1 MNQEAIIHY
10 LLTSLLVLVGGGLFV
25 NKFKPTII
33 FAIAIVVLLVSK
45 TASVESV
52 LSGFANPSIL
62 TIFLL
67 IFITSALRKN
77 FNILGILE
85 KLVGNIKSPRVFI
98 LAMSGWVAPLSAFVN
113 NTPIVALLIPF
124 IYNWSKKRGIS
135 PSKFLM
141 PITFVAT
148 LGGTITVIGTS
159 THLVLNG
166 FLTTNGFQALQFWD
180 FAPIGVTLTFA
191 GVLFLVLFGIK
202 LLPEKQDLL
211 ESFEAN
217 SREYIVETTVTSESL
232 WIDQTVEKAGL
243 RNLEGL
249 FLIEINRKGKV
260 ISPVAPQETILE
272 GDYLYFAGDT
282 DLVVNLINKN
292 TGLEFPKSKKFNLGE
307 NLEIVEVLIPATS
320 DLAGKKVKNTNFRQR
335 FNSAIVAIHRNG
347 KRIGGKIGDIT
358 LAYGDMLLVSAGDG
372 FYSSIQNQKDLY
384 TVSKGRQ
391 LRNESPLKKKILIFS
406 SIISIVA
413 VFLNLIPFMVSLLI
427 ILGLSTGLGLYSF
440 SDIKDDLN
448 LDLLI
453 ILVCSLALGT
463 ALIETGTAHWLTSGL
478 VNTLSGESDVVLIA
492 GVFLTTVV
500 ITSFVTNVAAIAIMF
515 PIVAALIESSG
526 LPSKPIFLG
535 LAYGASAAFLTPVS
549 YQTNLMIY
557 GPGGYTSKDF
567 LKVGFPLTII
577 YSFVSIL
584 MILWLL

>member
-1 MNQEAIIHY
+1 MINDSAIHY
-10 LLTSLLVLVGGGLFV
+10 LLTALLVLVGGGLFV
-25 NKFKPTII
+25 NKFRPTVI
-33 FAIAIVVLLVSK
+33 FAIAIIVMLITQ
-45 TASVESV
+45 TATLESV
-52 LSGFANPSIL
+52 LSGFANSSIL

-77 FNILGILE
+77 FNILGFLD
-85 KLVGNIKSPRVFI
+85 KMVGNIKSPRIFI

-113 NTPIVALLIPF
+113 NTPIVALLIPY
-124 IYNWSKKRGIS
+124 IYNWSKKRGVS

-166 FLTTNGFQALQFWD
+166 FLTTNGFLPLQFWD
-180 FAPIGVTLTFA
+180 FAPIGVTLTLV
-191 GVLFLVLFGIK
+191 GILFLVLFGIN
-202 LLPEKQDLL
+202 LLPENEDLL
-211 ESFEAN
+211 EDFEAN
-217 SREYIVETTVTSESL
+217 TREYIVETMVTSESS

-243 RNLEGL
+243 RKLEGL
-249 FLIEINRKGKV
+249 FLIEINRGGKV
-260 ISPVAPQETILE
+260 ISPVAPTEYILE

-372 FYSSIQNQKDLY
+372 FYDSIQNQKDLY
-384 TVSKGRQ
+384 AVSKGRQ
-391 LRNESPLKKKILIFS
+391 LRNDNSYKKKIFILTSILSLI
-406 SIISIVA
+406 A

-427 ILGLSTGLGLYSF
+427 ILGLATGLGLYSF

-463 ALIETGTAHWLTSGL
+463 ALIDTGTAHWLTSGL
-478 VNTLSGESDVVLIA
+478 VNTLSGESEAVLIT

-515 PIVAALIESSG
+515 PIVAALIESTG

-557 GPGGYTSKDF
+557 GPGGYTARDF
-567 LKVGFPLTII
+567 FKVGFPLTII
-577 YSFVSIL
+577 YSLVSVL